1 MNMPALTIFRNFTT
15 RPFAGDDL
23 QLICFVLGTYR
34 FIQLLCLIPIVII
47 TLIDRFKG
55 QDLLYNGYGRWCPQ
69 YELTSENEFIS
80 LTYDDRL
87 KVSRPK
93 NQYVFTALACIYM
106 LIDIAWMFALWSA
119 ASVGTPTQPKGRDRY
134 LRPLIIFKLCI
145 INLFPIL
152 LVVWGIYKTYMSRMD
167 NFGCGQDVELVYDP
181 DATPRFG
188 LFAVL
193 LVTYALELLV
203 FPSIVMNKIV
213 HCTRSHL
220 VQDRYSA
227 QKRSERF
234 EFCLGSCMK
243 CLSVCLRNPN
253 LGGQEL
259 KNTGELKD
267 FASNLMEFANNDTKL
282 DLVLSD
288 MYVGGKLLARV
299 QAERRLIAIQRL
311 QQTSNDI
318 KTERE
323 KKNSENENNMTNRR
337 VNSIIMRGVGVVEL
351 ERTAERTRDAV
362 QNLTKKWGDNVRGAL
377 ITQRHDNDRLR
388 EDEEKEVEEEEKD
401 GMEESKKDDN
411 GASASGLR
419 GNTLKRVDKRRS
431 VLTLQSNE
439 EGKEY
444 VIIEKDILSSDNK
457 DDMNVLNEAAHY
469 CMYAEYVYWHFRLV
483 AVEQF
488 ALSQD
493 ETRFIAS
500 GDSDAGAWSWDHIR
514 DKCCLSSIG
523 LDDSQLIY
531 AHFYSGLGE

>member
-1 MNMPALTIFRNFTT
+1 
-15 RPFAGDDL
+15 
-23 QLICFVLGTYR
+23 
-34 FIQLLCLIPIVII
+34 
-47 TLIDRFKG
+47 
-55 QDLLYNGYGRWCPQ
+55 
-69 YELTSENEFIS
+69 
-80 LTYDDRL
+80 
-87 KVSRPK
+87 
-93 NQYVFTALACIYM
+93 M

-119 ASVGTPTQPKGRDRY
+119 SSVGTPTQPKGRDKY

-145 INLFPIL
+145 INLFPII
-152 LVVWGIYKTYMSRMD
+152 LVGWGIYKTFHSRYN

-203 FPSIVMNKIV
+203 FPAIVTNKIV

-220 VQDRYSA
+220 VQDRYSS
-227 QKRSERF
+227 QRRSERF

-253 LGGQEL
+253 LGGKEL

-267 FASNLMEFANNDTKL
+267 FASNLMEFANNDTKM

-323 KKNSENENNMTNRR
+323 KKKKNSENEKNKMNRVNR
-337 VNSIIMRGVGVVEL
+337 NSIIMRGVGVVEL

-362 QNLTKKWGDNVRGAL
+362 TNLTKKLGDNVRGAL
-377 ITQRHDNDRLR
+377 ITQRHDNNRLR
-388 EDEEKEVEEEEKD
+388 EDEQKEVEEEEED
-401 GMEESKKDDN
+401 VEESKEDNN
-411 GASASGLR
+411 GASASDLR
-419 GNTLKRVDKRRS
+419 DGFKRVDRRRS
-431 VLTLQSNE
+431 VLTLQTNE

-444 VIIEKDILSSDNK
+444 VIIEKDVLSSDNK
-457 DDMNVLNEAAHY
+457 DDMDVLNEATHY
-469 CMYAEYVYWHFRLV
+469 CMYAEYVYWHFQLV

-500 GDSDAGAWSWDHIR
+500 GDSDAGAWAWDHIR
-514 DKCCLSSIG
+514 EKCSLSSIG
-523 LDDSQLIY
+523 LDESQLIY

>member
-1 MNMPALTIFRNFTT
+1 MPALTIFRNFTT

-47 TLIDRFKG
+47 TLVNRFKG
-55 QDLLYNGYGRWCPQ
+55 QDLLYDGYGRWCPQ

-93 NQYVFTALACIYM
+93 NQYIFTALACIYM

-119 ASVGTPTQPKGRDRY
+119 SSVGTPTQPKGRDKY
-134 LRPLIIFKLCI
+134 LRPLIIFKLGI
-145 INLFPIL
+145 INVFPII
-152 LVVWGIYKTYMSRMD
+152 LVVWGIYKTYMNRMN
-167 NFGCGQDVELVYDP
+167 NFGCGMGVELVYDP
-181 DATPRFG
+181 DATPIFG

-203 FPSIVMNKIV
+203 FPAIVTNKIV

-220 VQDRYSA
+220 VHDRYSA

-267 FASNLMEFANNDTKL
+267 FASNLMDFANNDTKL

-323 KKNSENENNMTNRR
+323 KKMNSAKIEMDKTNR

-351 ERTAERTRDAV
+351 ERTV
-362 QNLTKKWGDNVRGAL
+362 QNLKKKLGDNVRGAL
-377 ITQRHDNDRLR
+377 MTQQHDNNRLR
-388 EDEEKEVEEEEKD
+388 EEEELVEELS
-401 GMEESKKDDN
+401 MKDDN

-419 GNTLKRVDKRRS
+419 DKTLRRMEKRRS
-431 VLTLQSNE
+431 VLTIQSNK

-444 VIIEKDILSSDNK
+444 VIIEKDVLSSDNK
-457 DDMNVLNEAAHY
+457 HDMDVLNEAAHY
-469 CMYAEYVYWHFRLV
+469 CMYAEYVYWHFQLV

-500 GDSDAGAWSWDHIR
+500 GDDAGAWSWDHIR
-514 DKCCLSSIG
+514 EKCSLSSIG
-523 LDDSQLIY
+523 LDESQLIY